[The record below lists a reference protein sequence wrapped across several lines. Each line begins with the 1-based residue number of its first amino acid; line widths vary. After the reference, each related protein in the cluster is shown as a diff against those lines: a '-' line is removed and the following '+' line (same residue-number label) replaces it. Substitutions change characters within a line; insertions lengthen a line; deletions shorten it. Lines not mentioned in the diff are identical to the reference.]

1 MRNSIKI
8 SGKTVEDAIEIALI
22 ELDVSRDEVSIDI
35 ISEGK
40 SGLFGIG
47 ATEATVKVT
56 RLGDSSAAS
65 GTAITLS
72 LIHI

>member
-22 ELDVSRDEVSIDI
+22 ELDASRDEVSIDI

-40 SGLFGIG
+40 SGLF
-47 ATEATVKVT
+47 
-56 RLGDSSAAS
+56 
-65 GTAITLS
+65 
-72 LIHI
+72 